1 MKNTKTHRHCA
12 KCHYCNV
19 VMDGKVQHMQSHTVN
34 CEKVGHEDIA
44 QLCCHLRSL
53 SELPQDNKEDFLNGG
68 TTGLCPHVQ
77 LSHNSLYASAHVAP
91 FHPSLHCSNNTLHG
105 GSVL

>member
-1 MKNTKTHRHCA
+1 MEEQMMTGNNSWPKN
-12 KCHYCNV
+12 CHHQLLPCYLEE
-19 VMDGKVQHMQSHTVN
+19 MQ
-34 CEKVGHEDIA
+34 
-44 QLCCHLRSL
+44 
-53 SELPQDNKEDFLNGG
+53 EDFLNGG